1 MQFWHSKRQE
11 LYTWINHHVEKGN
24 GAPSYFIT
32 LSCCEHYWSDIILLI
47 KERLKLAG
55 KDESECYVGSPK
67 MSQLLNDYAIV
78 VQEYFQ
84 KRVEI
89 WLETVGKKVFV
100 IAHYWV
106 RYEFAPGR
114 GQIHAHLLAIS
125 NEKTMK
131 KLCHL
136 DLQKPNGK
144 YLCDQRLSSWAKQK
158 FGLTASV
165 KDGFDTREVTPSN
178 SPCSVRFHDICQ
190 SEESIFNDKQDL
202 MKFCQYHNCSG
213 FCMKKD
219 QHKK

>member
-1 MQFWHSKRQE
+1 

-78 VQEYFQ
+78 LQEYFQ
-84 KRVEI
+84 KQVEI
-89 WLETVGKKVFV
+89 WLKTVGKKVFD

-114 GQIHAHLLAIS
+114 GQIHAHLHAIS

-131 KLCHL
+131 KLCH
-136 DLQKPNGK
+136 
-144 YLCDQRLSSWAKQK
+144 RS
-158 FGLTASV
+158 
-165 KDGFDTREVTPSN
+165 
-178 SPCSVRFHDICQ
+178 
-190 SEESIFNDKQDL
+190 
-202 MKFCQYHNCSG
+202 
-213 FCMKKD
+213 
-219 QHKK
+219 